1 MPNYN
6 RLKESSIKKISQSGR
21 DVSLVSYV
29 KTGSAYDP
37 VLTPVETQTKA
48 LQTNFNSN
56 EIDGTVILASDVK
69 FLFSGDVE
77 PAIGMQIKDGLKKY
91 EIKNVWALKPGN
103 VLILSEVQ
111 ARL

>member
-1 MPNYN
+1 MPNYI
-6 RLKESSIKKISQSGR
+6 RMKEASIKKISQNGR
-21 DVSLVSYV
+21 AVSLISYV
-29 KTGSAYDP
+29 KSGPTYDP
-37 VLTPVETQTKA
+37 VLTPFELETKA

-69 FLFSGDVE
+69 YLFSGDVE
-77 PAIGMQIKDGLKKY
+77 PVIGMQIQDGSKKY
-91 EIKNVWALKPGN
+91 EIKNVWSLKPGD